1 MIKRTTLKLVT
12 AALAF
17 VLAAG
22 TVCAVIQQNVELV
35 GEELILPG
43 FRTNFM
49 TDTKIV
55 FDKDKLKAMVP
66 YKYDYVYI
74 GGKSCADPF
83 AKKLGFEIGGDDA
96 AGGGRQTI
104 ENENGKISINEDG
117 TFTYYDLSV
126 KTSGRVGLSDKE
138 CAKIAVGY
146 IKKHGLDAVP
156 LDSSYAFG
164 GSMYVSETGEE
175 YYTTKTVSAF
185 PRSES
190 ASGSITVTLTADGSI
205 KKVYYGIK
213 VYAEKIR
220 QPLIGV
226 EKAVELISKG
236 GGFTVSQ
243 MTPVRYEIDNV
254 TLLNTKNYSSDGKEM
269 LQPVYVFTGKAE
281 DAKGNTEALSV
292 TVQANRVE

>member
-1 MIKRTTLKLVT
+1 MKKLAKIIICICATIILVT
-12 AALAF
+12 GIA
-17 VLAAG
+17 V
-22 TVCAVIQQNVELV
+22 AVIQQNAGLV
-35 GEELILPG
+35 GEELTLPG
-43 FRTNFM
+43 FKTEFM
-49 TDTKIV
+49 SETEIV

-74 GGKSCADPF
+74 GGKSCVDPF
-83 AKKLGFEIGGDDA
+83 AKKLGFEIDGDDA

-104 ENENGKISINEDG
+104 ENENGKISISEDG

-185 PRSES
+185 PKSES
-190 ASGSITVTLTADGSI
+190 ADGSITVTITADGSV

-213 VYAEKIR
+213 GYTEKIR

-226 EKAVELISKG
+226 EKAVELISNG

-243 MTPVRYEIDNV
+243 MTPIRYEIDNV
-254 TLLNTKNYSSDGKEM
+254 TLSNTKNYSSDGKEM
-269 LQPVYVFTGKAE
+269 LQPVYIFTGKAE

-292 TVQANRVE
+292 TVQANRIE